1 MVRRVVKELVRK
13 LENPTLPAVLARMV
27 VFDTAVVDLSELL
40 HDPLEVLFGTQLGGG
55 TDINQALAYCQSLVR
70 QPQETILV
78 LISDLYEGGNQ
89 AEMRKR
95 IAALVGSGVQLVTLL
110 ALNDDGA
117 PWYDRDNAQFI
128 SSLGSP
134 AFACTPDLFPELMAA
149 AINRQDLKQWRRPS
163 KSSIS

>member
-1 MVRRVVKELVRK
+1 
-13 LENPTLPAVLARMV
+13 
-27 VFDTAVVDLSELL
+27 
-40 HDPLEVLFGTQLGGG
+40 
-55 TDINQALAYCQSLVR
+55 
-70 QPQETILV
+70 V